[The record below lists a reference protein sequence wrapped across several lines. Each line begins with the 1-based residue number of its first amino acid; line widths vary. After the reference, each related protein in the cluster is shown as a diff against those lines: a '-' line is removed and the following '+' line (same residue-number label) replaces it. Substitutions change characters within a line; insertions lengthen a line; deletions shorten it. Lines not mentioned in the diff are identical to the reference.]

1 MKIDLHYGKG
11 IVSLQIPEKNIQDV
25 IEPWHSRQ
33 QADNADLIAGTLADE
48 QALDFQKQV
57 AGKRLCVLAEDGTR
71 DVPFE
76 DIFGP
81 LANLI
86 RDCSSIEFI
95 ICTGTHKP
103 ETPENSQI
111 TDQMEK
117 AIENAGISNLSIHS
131 HDSRNGEFIDAGQTA
146 LGTKVHYNP
155 LADKADVF
163 LALSDLKTHYF
174 AGYSNPIKN
183 FVPGICKFETTEHN
197 HSLALNDKSTFGR
210 HPWHRDPD
218 RRDNPLA
225 NDQLEAMEMIV
236 KDRPVYTLAT
246 INTSRKL
253 QWVKLG
259 PIRDVTAEAL
269 SQIDSQNTHTVTP
282 VPRLIVSPG
291 GFPNDISLYIAQ
303 RALELTKNAVT
314 DGGEILFLAQCK
326 DGVGEE
332 HTLENFYNRLTAPLE
347 SILTS
352 IESDY
357 KLYSHKP
364 YKFAQLI
371 KRLGQIWM
379 HSEIPD
385 DVVEAAHLR
394 PTHQSQAVVD
404 NWLAEDP
411 DTKITVV
418 DGANKIALYAQL

>member
-25 IEPWHSRQ
+25 IEPWHSPQ
-33 QADNADLIAGTLADE
+33 QADNADLIAQALADE
-48 QALDFQKQV
+48 QVGGFQKQV

-86 RDCSSIEFI
+86 KDCSSVLFI
-95 ICTGTHKP
+95 VATGTHKP
-103 ETPENSQI
+103 ATNENSQI
-111 TDQMEK
+111 TEQLK
-117 AIENAGISNLSIHS
+117 KSIEGAGISNFRIHA
-131 HDSRNGEFIDAGQTA
+131 HDSRDGEFVDAGQTSR
-146 LGTKVHYNP
+146 GTDVLYNT
-155 LADKADVF
+155 LADSADVF
-163 LALSDLKTHYF
+163 LVLSDLKTHYF

-183 FVPGICKFETTEHN
+183 FVPGICKFETTEQN
-197 HSLALNDKSTFGR
+197 HSLALDAKSTFGR
-210 HPWHRDPD
+210 HPWHRDPA

-236 KDRPVYTLAT
+236 KDRPVYTFAT

-253 QWVKLG
+253 QWAKLG
-259 PIRDVTAEAL
+259 PIRDVTAEAI
-269 SQIDSQNTHTVTP
+269 SQIDRQNTHTVTP

-303 RALELTKNAVT
+303 RALELTKNAAT

-332 HTLENFYNRLTAPLE
+332 HTLENFYNRLTAPVE

-371 KRLGQIWM
+371 KRLNQIWM

-385 DVVEAAHLR
+385 EMVEAAHLK
-394 PTHQSQAVVD
+394 PAKEPQAVID
-404 NWLAEDP
+404 KWLADDP
-411 DTKITVV
+411 DTKITIIE
-418 DGANKIALYAQL
+418 GANKIALYANQ